1 MVRFKYKSVDANG
14 KKQSGIID
22 AESQIEVKERLRA
35 QNVMVTSLKEGGRT
49 SRKEGLRGTA
59 LATFTTQL
67 AQLLTSDIPLY
78 DSLLSLEEQYRGE
91 KFHSTISTICGQIK
105 EGISLSDTLGH
116 FPQSFDRLYCA
127 MVAAG
132 ESSGTLGETLE
143 KLAILL
149 GKQGKLRKQLI
160 TALIYPLLLASFSL
174 VIIFLLI
181 TFVIPSLETIF
192 EEREVN
198 HFTQAVISTS
208 HFLNRYW
215 ALYLPL
221 LFANLFGWTL
231 FLRAKRGKLL
241 LHHLFLR
248 TPLVK
253 SLVTQAAIA
262 RFCRTMETLLHGGVT
277 IIDALRISRKVMKN
291 PLLEE
296 VVERAE
302 LRIVEGSSLSTELRQ
317 SKLIPPLVPRMLAI
331 GEEGGNSA
339 KMLHKIADLYE
350 EEVEKSLNRVM
361 ALAQPVILL
370 IMGLVVGVI
379 MLAVLLPLTDINAF
393 ISG

>member
-1 MVRFKYKSVDANG
+1 
-14 KKQSGIID
+14 
-22 AESQIEVKERLRA
+22 
-35 QNVMVTSLKEGGRT
+35 
-49 SRKEGLRGTA
+49 
-59 LATFTTQL
+59 
-67 AQLLTSDIPLY
+67 
-78 DSLLSLEEQYRGE
+78 
-91 KFHSTISTICGQIK
+91 
-105 EGISLSDTLGH
+105 
-116 FPQSFDRLYCA
+116 
-127 MVAAG
+127 
-132 ESSGTLGETLE
+132 
-143 KLAILL
+143 
-149 GKQGKLRKQLI
+149 
-160 TALIYPLLLASFSL
+160 ASFSL

-181 TFVIPSLETIF
+181 TFVIPSLEMIF

-208 HFLNRYW
+208 RFLNRYW

-221 LFANLFGWTL
+221 FFANFFGWTL
-231 FLRAKRGKLL
+231 FFRGKRGKLL
-241 LHHLFLR
+241 LHHLFIR

-253 SLVTQAAIA
+253 SLITQAAIA

-296 VVERAE
+296 VVEHAE
-302 LRIVEGSSLSTELRQ
+302 QRIVEGSLLSVELRQ

-331 GEEGGNSA
+331 GEESGNSA

-350 EEVEKSLNRVM
+350 EEVEKSLNRLM

-370 IMGLVVGVI
+370 IMGLVVGMI